1 MGARVSSVAQALRS
15 HTSNGLKNAELI
27 GKEVKIMKKELV
39 AMVMALTL
47 VGIFALNSTADARRG
62 RGGRPGGC
70 EDHGTNRCVPGPHK

>member
-1 MGARVSSVAQALRS
+1 
-15 HTSNGLKNAELI
+15 
-27 GKEVKIMKKELV
+27 MKKKLV